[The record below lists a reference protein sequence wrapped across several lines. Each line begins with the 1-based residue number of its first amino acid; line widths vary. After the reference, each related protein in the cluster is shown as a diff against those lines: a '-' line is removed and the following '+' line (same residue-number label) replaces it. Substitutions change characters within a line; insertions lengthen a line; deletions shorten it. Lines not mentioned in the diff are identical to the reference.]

1 MRRAAE
7 GLRVHLGL
15 AGAVAALTVA
25 VLGACTG
32 DAADPTTSTPTSS
45 ASSSSASPTSPATS
59 ASPSPTS
66 AYVPVKPKFPAA
78 AKKQTDAGAVAFV
91 EYYWA
96 ALNYAWTRPD
106 PNILRGLSVED
117 CISCKSLKN
126 AAHEYAILGQRFN
139 RPPVDLKS
147 SRLVFNALGH
157 AQVETLLV
165 RTSASLIDASGG
177 RLKTN
182 NEASVIR
189 MVRIEWLKKW
199 QIVHVVDG

>member
-1 MRRAAE
+1 MRHTAQVR
-7 GLRVHLGL
+7 RTRLGV
-15 AGAVAALTVA
+15 AGAVAALSVGI
-25 VLGACTG
+25 LGACTG
-32 DAADPTTSTPTSS
+32 EAADPTTSTPTSS

-91 EYYWA
+91 EYYWE

-117 CISCKSLKN
+117 CTSCKSLQN
-126 AAHEYAILGQRFN
+126 AAIEYTNLGQRFN
-139 RPPVDLKS
+139 RPPVELKS
-147 SRLVFNALGH
+147 SILVFNTAGQ
-157 AQVETLLV
+157 AQVETSLV
-165 RTSASLIDASGG
+165 RTDASLTDASGET
-177 RLKTN
+177 LLTN
-182 NEASVIR
+182 VETLAIR
-189 MVRIEWLKKW
+189 MVRVEWLKKW

>member
-32 DAADPTTSTPTSS
+32 DAADPT
-45 ASSSSASPTSPATS
+45 TSPATS